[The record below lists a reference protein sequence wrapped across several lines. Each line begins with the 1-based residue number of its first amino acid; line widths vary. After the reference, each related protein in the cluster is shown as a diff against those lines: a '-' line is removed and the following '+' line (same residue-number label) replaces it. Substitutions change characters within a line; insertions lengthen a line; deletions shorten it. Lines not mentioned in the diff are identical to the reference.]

1 MRINC
6 LAAGLLAFAAIAS
19 PLAAQDGVVTGTGSA
34 PVTRDLVAVRALS
47 EDNARADLVRAL
59 ARQVLGE
66 ERLSELSPDLIRR
79 MAAQIRPE
87 MIVDRSSQRVGQE
100 FRTQL
105 SARIDR
111 AWFQQQLDDAGIR
124 SSSDRGGGQAQRILV
139 LLDES
144 IGTAQDF
151 EQPAEIVTE
160 YDRNSGSSFNDT
172 SIVAASE
179 RRQSGSSSS
188 GASGSTG
195 RASVAGGY
203 SGNSGSAA
211 VRGSASGAS
220 ASRYRNSSASSESAS
235 LIDRTDVQASQ
246 HDDVRFRQRITYQT
260 AATSQTGQAAMA
272 ALTSGMI
279 RNDISTSN
287 AIPMLA
293 EFSPGPP
300 PLFSDLLSSGQMS
313 AFFNFAQS
321 RSAPFFMGGQM
332 RIAYGG
338 RHPATGEATCAGE
351 LSAQAYSTATSA
363 NIASSQKGGEMAAS
377 SYELC
382 ASRLSGSLAQQAAD
396 EMGPQIQNF
405 WREQMR
411 NRADAVRA
419 VSGPADYTLTVRGAN
434 LSMAVQADLLD
445 ALAGLPGVESHAF
458 LGQSQGQMD
467 IQVRYAGPTPLHL
480 ALYQRL
486 RSNPAFT
493 AMETETA
500 PQQVTICLAGCQR

>member
-34 PVTRDLVAVRALS
+34 PVTRDLVAVRVLS
-47 EDNARADLVRAL
+47 EDNAKADLVRAL
-59 ARQVLGE
+59 AIQVLGD
-66 ERLSELSPDLIRR
+66 ERLSELSPELIRR
-79 MAAQIRPE
+79 LAAQIRPE

-124 SSSDRGGGQAQRILV
+124 SSSDRGGGQVQRIVV
-139 LLDES
+139 LIDES

-172 SIVAASE
+172 SVLAASA

-188 GASGSTG
+188 GASGSSG
-195 RASVAGGY
+195 RASFAGGY

-211 VRGSASGAS
+211 ARGSASGAS

-260 AATSQTGQAAMA
+260 AANSRTGRAAMA
-272 ALTSGMI
+272 ALTSGMV
-279 RNDISTSN
+279 RSDISVSAATS
-287 AIPMLA
+287 MLA
-293 EFSPGPP
+293 VFSPGPP
-300 PLFSDLLSSGQMS
+300 PTFSDLQNSGRLQE
-313 AFFNFAQS
+313 FFSYAQS
-321 RSAPFFMGGQM
+321 RSAPFFMDGQM
-332 RIAYGG
+332 TINYAG
-338 RHPATGEATCAGE
+338 RHPATDQATCTGD
-351 LSAQAYSTATSA
+351 LSVRAYSTATDA
-363 NIASSQKGGEMAAS
+363 VLAEEVTIGEMAERT
-377 SYELC
+377 YELC
-382 ASRLSGSLAQQAAD
+382 ASSLATSLAEQAA
-396 EMGPQIQNF
+396 EKIGPTIQRY
-405 WREQMR
+405 WREQAR
-411 NRADAVRA
+411 DRVLAVNT
-419 VSGPADYTLTVRGAN
+419 VSGTSDYTLTLRGAN
-434 LSMAVQADLLD
+434 LSMPVQAAFLD

-458 LGQSQGQMD
+458 LPGSQGQMNV
-467 IQVRYAGPTPLHL
+467 QVRYAGPTPLGL

-486 RSNPAFT
+486 HSNPAFS
-493 AMETETA
+493 AMDAENPA
-500 PQQVTICLAGCQR
+500 PQQVTICLDGCR